1 MSLSIDKTT
10 QLILAVI
17 GISIVLAFVIPHLF
31 SALEASE
38 GCAIW
43 ESLTADITGGTVETC

>member
-10 QLILAVI
+10 ELILAVI
-17 GISIVLAFVIPHLF
+17 GIAIILAFVLPHLF
-31 SALEASE
+31 SALQASE

-43 ESLTADITGGTVETC
+43 ESITADLTGGTVETC